1 MDKFWKR
8 ERAEVKPYSTK
19 EEMLYAIDIILD
31 SCDAIIR
38 RTSGIS
44 MDEFLTD
51 DDMMKASAMDMQII
65 GNHVGRLPAEIRSL
79 SKNLDDAY
87 GFRCRI
93 AHDYGGVR
101 FETGYLWVA
110 VSKDVYDIRK
120 TCIRIRDDL
129 TNDRIKFYNIK
140 SRR

>member
-1 MDKFWKR
+1 MDKFWKKG
-8 ERAEVKPYSTK
+8 RAEVKPYSTK
-19 EEMLYAIDIILD
+19 EEMLYAIDVILD

-38 RTSGIS
+38 RTSGVS
-44 MDEFLTD
+44 KDDFLTD

-65 GNHVGRLPAEIRSL
+65 GNHVGRLPAEIRSR
-79 SKNLDDAY
+79 SRNLDDAY

-101 FETGYLWVA
+101 FETSYLWVA

-120 TCIRIRDDL
+120 TCIKIRNDL
-129 TNDRIKFYNIK
+129 ENDNIHFYSPR